1 MRKIKYSVLVLLI
14 LCTNIVFAAETNIM
28 FEKANQL
35 YHNKYYD
42 SAAQLYQ
49 HMIEDGYCH
58 ADLYYNAGNAY
69 YRSNKTGMAVWCF
82 KKALQ
87 MDNNRNYRDNL
98 LLAQKKIK
106 NNIKPDQEIFF
117 IRWWKNTYNM
127 MSVNKWAMTTLI
139 LFLVSIFLLVLK
151 NIMQKKSVSK
161 GVVNVFMTLTFFC
174 LFFLGVKYYNDTY
187 HYRGI
192 LVKDIASFKTSAKSA
207 PVTLGEGTEA
217 EYVSSKNNRLMIRLP
232 DGRVGEIPKDAFR
245 KL

>member
-1 MRKIKYSVLVLLI
+1 MKKVKYGVIVLLI
-14 LCTNIVFAAETNIM
+14 LCANIVFAAETNIM

-49 HMIEDGYCH
+49 QMIEDGYCH

-87 MDNNRNYRDNL
+87 MDDNKNYRDNL

-106 NNIKPDQEIFF
+106 NVIKADQEIFF
-117 IRWWKNTYNM
+117 IRWWKNIYNI
-127 MSVNKWAMTTLI
+127 MSVNKWAITALL
-139 LFLVSIFLLVLK
+139 LFLISIFLLALK
-151 NIMQKKSVSK
+151 NIMQKNIVSK
-161 GVVNVFMTLTFFC
+161 SAVNMVMALMFFC

-187 HYRGI
+187 HYRGVI
-192 LVKDIASFKTSAKSA
+192 IKDTAFKANSKSM
-207 PVTLGEGTEA
+207 PVTLSEGTEA
-217 EYVSSKNNRLMIRLP
+217 EFISSKRNRLIIKLP
-232 DGRVGEIPKDAFR
+232 DGREGEIPEDAFR